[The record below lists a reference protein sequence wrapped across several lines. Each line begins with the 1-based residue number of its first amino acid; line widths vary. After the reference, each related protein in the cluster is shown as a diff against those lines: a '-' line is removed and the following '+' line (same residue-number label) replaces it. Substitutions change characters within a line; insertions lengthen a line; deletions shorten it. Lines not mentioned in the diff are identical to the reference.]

1 MWLNS
6 PDKWKHWAFK
16 DFFLLTFLIFLF
28 FLTCGVFSFV
38 LVFLGGFFWFSGFL
52 VWFFGFFLFFGFGGF
67 LQGVVGG
74 GLQGFFRYR
83 VRKKYDSRASLLYLT
98 TWRMV
103 AWLL

>member
-52 VWFFGFFLFFGFGGF
+52 VWFFGFFFVFWFW
-67 LQGVVGG
+67 
-74 GLQGFFRYR
+74 GFFARGCGR
-83 VRKKYDSRASLLYLT
+83 RFAGFF
-98 TWRMV
+98 
-103 AWLL
+103 